1 MRHLKRFVIHQV
13 KDRVPQRVREK
24 EELIVETA
32 QDVLSKAK
40 LLAWAA
46 KERERCPICA
56 KKYTLEEVYE
66 KWESDLDNS
75 LCDKHKDALDI
86 MAFKKEEKPWWE
98 ETEELSNWFADRTEH
113 EH

>member
-46 KERERCPICA
+46 KERESCPICA
-56 KKYTLEEVYE
+56 RKYTLDEVYE
-66 KWESDLDNS
+66 KWESGLDNR
-75 LCDKHKDALDI
+75 LCEKHAQSLDI
-86 MAFKKEEKPWWE
+86 MAFEKEEQEKRNE
-98 ETEELSNWFADRTEH
+98 EDNL
-113 EH
+113 